1 MGITAASP
9 ALVTGQVAVPGSPA
23 MASLLPSTIGF
34 DLSAAVVSRWDAPPQ
49 TALAGIARPAVSVG
63 ETLLLAPPFNG
74 NRPPSA
80 NADSF
85 QPGLTPKA
93 AGDLVFTKLDAET
106 SLAQFVDDLALAG
119 WDADGLTPFP
129 LRG

>member
-1 MGITAASP
+1 
-9 ALVTGQVAVPGSPA
+9 
-23 MASLLPSTIGF
+23 MASLPPSTIGF

-74 NRPPSA
+74 NLPPSA
-80 NADSF
+80 HADSF
-85 QPGLTPKA
+85 QPGWVSEA
-93 AGDLVFTKLDAET
+93 AADRVFANLDAEL
-106 SLAQFVDDLALAG
+106 SLAQFVDDLALTG
-119 WDADGLTPFP
+119 WDSEGLTPVP